1 MKYQEVNHEEITKE
15 ELLEIVEKLRAT
27 ISQLNK
33 STKLLREEKEKLA
46 VVLAEA
52 LHKINQLKKGV
63 KYYSLDSENFTE
75 EFDSMDTLVLY
86 CLNNGVDPN
95 AYVTV
100 NDKKTNERLEDFLI
114 E

>member
-1 MKYQEVNHEEITKE
+1 MLFPSMCTDGFFKNPDNIVKYANTLTYHSAESGKWPGV
-15 ELLEIVEKLRAT
+15 R
-27 ISQLNK
+27 S
-33 STKLLREEKEKLA
+33 
-46 VVLAEA
+46 EA

-63 KYYSLDSENFTE
+63 KFYSLHSENFTE